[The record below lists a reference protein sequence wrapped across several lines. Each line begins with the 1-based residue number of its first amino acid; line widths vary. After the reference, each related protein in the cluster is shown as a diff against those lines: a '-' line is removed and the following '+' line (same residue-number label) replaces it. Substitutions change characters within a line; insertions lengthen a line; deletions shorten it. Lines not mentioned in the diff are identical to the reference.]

1 MLATYTKNPIAIS
14 WEKKKK
20 IHLTVIENPTFRF
33 DLRCNVFIFLIKVK
47 HFLLKKIRLGIPTDG
62 NVGNNWA

>member
-1 MLATYTKNPIAIS
+1 MRK
-14 WEKKKK
+14 KKKK

-47 HFLLKKIRLGIPTDG
+47 HFLLKKNEARDS
-62 NVGNNWA
+62 NRW

>member
-20 IHLTVIENPTFRF
+20 KHLTVIENPTFRF

-47 HFLLKKIRLGIPTDG
+47 HFLLKKKWG
-62 NVGNNWA
+62 